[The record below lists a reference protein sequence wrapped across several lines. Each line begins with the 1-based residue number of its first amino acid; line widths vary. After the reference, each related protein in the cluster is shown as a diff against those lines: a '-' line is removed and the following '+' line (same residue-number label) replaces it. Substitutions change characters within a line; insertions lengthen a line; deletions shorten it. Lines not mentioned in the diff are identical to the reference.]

1 MTFAMRPVYLLVRM
15 KNLHQS
21 DGLHFIN
28 DFLKNHTFIHLQFHL
43 RSYEKEH
50 ITRDADDP

>member
-1 MTFAMRPVYLLVRM
+1 MAFAMRPVYLLVRM

-28 DFLKNHTFIHLQFHL
+28 DFLKNRTFIHLQFHL

-50 ITRDADDP
+50 IIRDADDP